1 MAENYKQIID
11 PTTGETREDS
21 VIRLSDGAQVLAGGP
36 EWREYQTWLATGNA
50 VVEPDEPPAP
60 PPADVASQ
68 LAALLIAKGT
78 ITADELHPET
88 LAKVNADLTAS
99 GEDAIVVADEVKP

>member
-1 MAENYKQIID
+1 MAENYKQVRDYATGGID
-11 PTTGETREDS
+11 ET
-21 VIRLSDGAQVLAGGP
+21 VIQRLSDGAFLQASGRDWAAF
-36 EWREYQTWLATGNA
+36 ETWKAEGNTPVA
-50 VVEPDEPPAP
+50 VDEPPAP

-99 GEDAIVVADEVKP
+99 GEDAIAAEVKQ